1 MRKQHYKLNKTR
13 INLNKENL
21 NFDINVT
28 IDKVLTIFFL
38 IFNFSCLY
46 IYLKKNIYK
55 YFNL

>member
-28 IDKVLTIFFL
+28 IDKVLTIFSLKFS
-38 IFNFSCLY
+38 IFYVY
-46 IYLKKNIYK
+46 ISI
-55 YFNL
+55 